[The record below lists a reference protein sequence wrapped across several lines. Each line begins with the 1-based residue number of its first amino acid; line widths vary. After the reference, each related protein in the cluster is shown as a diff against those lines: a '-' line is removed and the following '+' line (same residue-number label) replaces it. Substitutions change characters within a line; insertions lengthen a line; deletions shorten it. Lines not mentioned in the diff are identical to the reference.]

1 LGRAADIGYG
11 ERMVT
16 TTMRRPVGDLLRE
29 WRQRRHKSQLALA
42 CDANISTRHLSFL
55 ETGRSTPSRD
65 MVLALAEELE
75 VPLRERNELL
85 VAAGFAP
92 MFPERPLTDP
102 ALDGAR
108 RVVELVLRGYEPFP
122 ALAID
127 RHWNL
132 VSANRGATAFLAG
145 VDPSLLQPP
154 VNVLRLS
161 LNPAGLASRIAN
173 APEWHAHVVAR
184 LKRQCHVTADP
195 VLAELLHEVEG
206 YKPDGAASAVLPDH
220 SDVAVRFKLTS
231 DEGILSFYTTTM
243 VFGTPVDVTLSELA
257 IEAFFPADAA
267 TMEALRALVPAV
279 T

>member
-1 LGRAADIGYG
+1 
-11 ERMVT
+11 MVT
-16 TTMRRPVGDLLRE
+16 MTMRRPVGDLLRD
-29 WRQRRHKSQLALA
+29 WRQRRRKSQLALA

-55 ETGRSTPSRD
+55 ETGRSAPSRD

-132 VSANRGATAFLAG
+132 ISANRGAMAFLAG

-154 VNVLRLS
+154 LNVLRLS
-161 LNPAGLASRIAN
+161 LNPGGLASRIAN
-173 APEWHAHVVAR
+173 ASEWHAHVVAR
-184 LKRQCHVTADP
+184 LKRQCQVTADP
-195 VLAELLHEVEG
+195 VLTELLQEVEG
-206 YKPDGAASAVLPDH
+206 YAPPEAAHGAAVAPPDH
-220 SDVAVRFKLTS
+220 SDVAVRFQLRS
-231 DEGILSFYTTTM
+231 DAGVLSFYTTTM

-267 TMEALRALVPAV
+267 TLDALRALVPA
-279 T
+279 